1 MAEPVLYEQ
10 DGRIVTIT
18 LNQAET
24 RNALSDQLVPALIS
38 ALNQAEA
45 DEGVS
50 CVILTGAGKSFS
62 SGGNL
67 KEIRAMTQDKKL
79 SVHGIRNWYLE
90 MIQQI
95 PRTMAQMTVPVIAAV
110 NGHAIG
116 AGCDLT
122 MMCDIRIASDK
133 ALFAESFMR
142 VGLIPGDGGAWFL
155 PRVIGLSRACEMS
168 YTCDMIDAAK
178 AERWGMVSEV
188 VSPEELLDAA
198 RAVAQRIVAHP
209 PVGIRYAKKLLMAS
223 QDMPLS
229 SALEMAAGMQA
240 TLQNTEDHLEA
251 IDAALEK
258 RDPQFRGR

>member
-1 MAEPVLYEQ
+1 MSDPVLYRQ
-10 DGRIVTIT
+10 QGRVAIIT
-18 LNQAET
+18 LNRPDT
-24 RNALSDQLVPALIS
+24 RNALSDELVPCLVEL
-38 ALNQAEA
+38 LNKAN
-45 DEGVS
+45 DDSGVS
-50 CVILTGAGKSFS
+50 CVVLTGEGRSFS

-67 KEIRAMTQDKKL
+67 KEIRAMTQEKNL
-79 SVHGIRNWYLE
+79 STHDLRNWYLD

-95 PRTMAQMTVPVIAAV
+95 PRTMASLTVPVIAAV

-122 MMCDIRIASDK
+122 MMCDIRIASEK

-168 YTCDMIDAAK
+168 YTCDMIDAQK
-178 AERWGMVSEV
+178 ADKWGMVSEV
-188 VSPEELLDAA
+188 VAPESLMDAA
-198 RAVAQRIVAHP
+198 MAMAERIAAHP
-209 PVGIRYAKKLLMAS
+209 PLGIRYAKKLITQS
-223 QDMPLS
+223 QEMPLNA
-229 SALEMAAGMQA
+229 ALEMAAGMQA

-258 RDPQFRGR
+258 REPVFTGK